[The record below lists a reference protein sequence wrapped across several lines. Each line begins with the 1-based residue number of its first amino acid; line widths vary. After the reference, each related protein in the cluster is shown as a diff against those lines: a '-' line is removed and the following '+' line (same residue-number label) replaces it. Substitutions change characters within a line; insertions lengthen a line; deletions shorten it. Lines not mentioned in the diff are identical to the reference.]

1 MVHWQNFISFHDLSP
16 EARFLW
22 ASDSIIE
29 CLGYTREEV
38 VGLPVYDFVVKE
50 DIPFSR
56 STHKE
61 NVINDLVATQLV
73 CRYRHKDGKTL
84 VPAVAVFSACYEFI
98 VNCSSVIDFESGAFK
113 QTKAHSAAMVRM
125 VNDKNEEYAR
135 VRRHQLA
142 FAANTW
148 DPNVLEPEPRICM
161 ILNRFSRNLGILY
174 ASPSCELILHVDPNK
189 VVGKP
194 FLVFIRSD
202 DLASFVRQVDI
213 AKSSDTITHMRFW
226 FQSPNLPQE
235 IPCEAML
242 FGSADGLVVVLRRCR
257 PFVRRRLINH
267 MDRYEAASGASS
279 FESKSTLSSSPLN
292 STLST
297 SSSSTPLATA
307 TMNLTGCRIKELDEN
322 DDEIRPLMAI
332 QSDEP
337 EQVLGSIALPKRCH
351 LRPHLVQDDN
361 VGGADDYDY
370 AYEISDRDMEHCNIG
385 DEKDMEMT

>member
-22 ASDSIIE
+22 VSDSIIE
-29 CLGYTREEV
+29 CLGYTREEI
-38 VGLPVYDFVVKE
+38 VGLSVYDFVVKE

-56 STHKE
+56 LTHKE
-61 NVINDLVATQLV
+61 NVMNDLVATQLI

-98 VNCSSVIDFESGAFK
+98 VNCSSVIDPENGAFK
-113 QTKAHSAAMVRM
+113 QMKAHSAAMIRM

-135 VRRHQLA
+135 VRRHQQA
-142 FAANTW
+142 FATNTW
-148 DPNVLEPEPRICM
+148 DPNVLEPEPRVCM

-174 ASPSCELILHVDPNK
+174 ASPSCELILHVDSDK
-189 VVGKP
+189 IVGKP

-202 DLASFVRQVDI
+202 DLASFVEQVDI

-242 FGSADGLVVVLRRCR
+242 FGSADGLVVVMRRCR
-257 PFVRRRLINH
+257 PFVRRRLISN
-267 MDRYEAASGASS
+267 MDQYEATSDASS
-279 FESKSTLSSSPLN
+279 FKSMNSCTLSSPLN
-292 STLST
+292 STWSA
-297 SSSSTPLATA
+297 SSSSTPSTIASMTLI
-307 TMNLTGCRIKELDEN
+307 GCHIKELDKD

-332 QSDEP
+332 QPDES
-337 EQVLGSIALPKRCH
+337 ELASGNIASPKRCY

-361 VGGADDYDY
+361 VDRVDDCND
-370 AYEISDRDMEHCNIG
+370 AYEISDEEHCNASVEE
-385 DEKDMEMT
+385 DVEMT